1 MNYLP
6 VVFAVFLALCGCAT
20 RPIDTSVAGNTGD
33 AAVAAVSGTRD
44 GLAEAAL
51 SPLEDFNLKRTPI
64 PALLEAMESPY
75 HGSSSLTCPEIDME
89 ISQLDGVLGPDWDT
103 PAPDDRLRTEKLG
116 DAATDAAL
124 GAVRSSAR
132 GWIPFRGI
140 VRMASG
146 ADSHEKRYN
155 RAYKIGAQRRT
166 YLKGY
171 GLAKGCAVPAAP
183 DFDTLLADDPKDIVF
198 K

>member
-1 MNYLP
+1 MKH
-6 VVFAVFLALCGCAT
+6 FTIICAAFLVLGACAT
-20 RPIDTSVAGNTGD
+20 RPIDTAIAGNTGE
-33 AAVAAVSGTRD
+33 AAVATVSGTRD
-44 GLAEAAL
+44 GLAEAAM
-51 SPLEDFNLKRTPI
+51 SPLEDFNLKRLPI
-64 PALLEAMESPY
+64 PPLLEAIESPY
-75 HGSSSLTCPEIDME
+75 HNSATLTCPEIAVAIAE
-89 ISQLDGVLGPDWDT
+89 LDAVLGPDWDT

-132 GWIPFRGI
+132 GWIPFRGL

-171 GLAKGCAVPAAP
+171 GLALGCDAPAAP
-183 DFDTLLADDPKDIVF
+183 DFDALIREDADEIIYK
-198 K
+198 

>member
-1 MNYLP
+1 MITAL
-6 VVFAVFLALCGCAT
+6 LALAACAS
-20 RPIDTSVAGNTGD
+20 RPVDTSVAGNTGEAVVS
-33 AAVAAVSGTRD
+33 AAADTRD
-44 GLAEAAL
+44 GLAGAAM
-51 SPLEDFNLKRTPI
+51 SPLEDFNLKRPEI
-64 PALLEAMESPY
+64 PPLLEAMESPY
-75 HGSSSLTCPEIDME
+75 HVAKPLTCPEIESAIAD
-89 ISQLDGVLGPDWDT
+89 LDAVLGPDWDT

-124 GAVRSSAR
+124 GAVRSGAR
-132 GWIPFRGI
+132 GWIPFRGL

-171 GLAKGCAVPAAP
+171 GLAVGCPAPAAP
-183 DFDTLLADDPKDIVF
+183 DFQALFGDQKEEIVY